1 MVLSLNVILVLKK
14 ILNVVKC
21 WPQLTV
27 VSVVFTVG
35 HSHPSPRHGA
45 CGLVRCAPLHRSCAA
60 PPAFAMARWP
70 SHSAPRP
77 PTCPPSHP
85 STSGAVA
92 STGAHSTLSLVKM
105 MSAAAFCAGAALRF
119 GMSIV
124 GGTVEGTRRSL
135 FPRSLTKRNDA
146 PRYRSLLSQEGSQ
159 TCPSMGF

>member
-1 MVLSLNVILVLKK
+1 MLKK

-35 HSHPSPRHGA
+35 HSHPSPRNAWRLWPCALCPTAQVVRRAPRVCHG
-45 CGLVRCAPLHRSCAA
+45 PLAVSLGA
-60 PPAFAMARWP
+60 PPPNLPTPPPLNVGRRRLYRR
-70 SHSAPRP
+70 SLDVELGEDDVGDCRRRGTLAPIR
-77 PTCPPSHP
+77 
-85 STSGAVA
+85 
-92 STGAHSTLSLVKM
+92 
-105 MSAAAFCAGAALRF
+105 
-119 GMSIV
+119 SIV